1 MLKDLCYL
9 PASLAWAIVRMDE
22 DYFSLQSILADNH
35 VRPLTPLGTQ
45 VADQCLQKLSC
56 SFTLDV
62 PGLGYLEG
70 GTEPNVCPLDEA
82 LHTFK
87 LTIFRRG

>member
-1 MLKDLCYL
+1 MLSSGFARLGHSEDGRRLLL
-9 PASLAWAIVRMDE
+9 PPIHPCRQPCT
-22 DYFSLQSILADNH
+22 FSN
-35 VRPLTPLGTQ
+35 PLGTQ